1 MAVSSTRCRLDGMA
15 CGSVKT
21 VSKNGKYRVPSMMA
35 NIFFSLVWGFCV
47 FRRMQCGSF
56 FSNWN
61 ISTIVLLILKY
72 IRIVA
77 SVTLFGLVDFG
88 FLWSAVFYEGSS
100 VVLWGGYTSG
110 WGFFY
115 VRHASENLCRREMH
129 DFANFVFGFCDFL
142 ETRHDWAR
150 SFLHFCLYQFF
161 VYLNSG
167 MWVGTGSGV
176 VSTIDKRLFIKGS
189 SIVERFDNR

>member
-1 MAVSSTRCRLDGMA
+1 MGSWVQFLQFSFRRIYLRQDQTSLKSVMAVSYARCRLDGMA

-47 FRRMQCGSF
+47 CRRMQCGSF

-77 SVTLFGLVDFG
+77 SATLFGLVEFG
-88 FLWSAVFYEGSS
+88 LLWSVVFYEGSS
-100 VVLWGGYTSG
+100 VVQWGGYTSG
-110 WGFFY
+110 WGF
-115 VRHASENLCRREMH
+115 L
-129 DFANFVFGFCDFL
+129 
-142 ETRHDWAR
+142 
-150 SFLHFCLYQFF
+150 SFLLC
-161 VYLNSG
+161 
-167 MWVGTGSGV
+167 
-176 VSTIDKRLFIKGS
+176 
-189 SIVERFDNR
+189 